1 MNTEMPMP
9 MLPKGRIRQME
20 SQAINDQPPMKKL
33 KQAEK
38 SPRLESLLGAA
49 GVISMEQRQQK
60 NDIRTKESKDTITLA
75 KSSDE
80 SAADKMMRFF
90 TGKPCKERSKK
101 SKAIKFPLKV
111 RILSNLKTGSWRV
124 SGTESQ
130 NNYDF
135 WLYNITVLQEFLSI

>member
-1 MNTEMPMP
+1 MPMP

-33 KQAEK
+33 KQAEN

-130 NNYDF
+130 NNNDF
-135 WLYNITVLQEFLSI
+135 WLYSITVLQEFLSI